1 MTEIDKQV
9 VFFPPKEL
17 AITRVIDAWE
27 ANSDNNSD
35 REDELTKAL
44 DALVVNHLTERLR
57 MTIHLL
63 IPCEETEPV

>member
-27 ANSDNNSD
+27 ANSDSNSD
-35 REDELTKAL
+35 REDELTKAS
-44 DALVVNHLTERLR
+44 
-57 MTIHLL
+57 MPSWSTISRKGLG
-63 IPCEETEPV
+63 